1 MILQKSILYTLLLA
15 TINLIFCAP
24 QQKDSV
30 VLENHTIYSTTEQA
44 EGEIQSV
51 FELICEAVFDT
62 DINLP
67 VDEEAALLEKD
78 FIGKRL
84 NRNAFIFI
92 SQLTLLYTKIESSKA
107 DLITSYFNYNNN
119 SETTSPGYSFIFRL
133 TPF

>member
-1 MILQKSILYTLLLA
+1 MIFQKGILYSLLLA
-15 TINLIFCAP
+15 TINLIFCVP
-24 QQKDSV
+24 QQNDFIV
-30 VLENHTIYSTTEQA
+30 TENNIIYSTSEQT

-51 FELICEAVFDT
+51 FELICEAVFDA

-119 SETTSPGYSFIFRL
+119 SERTAPGYSFIFRL